1 MSKNLAID
9 PQAEAHAAAISD
21 LFILARLLSTFL
33 EDVRPGAWQQRGK
46 RVPGSEWTLHQTV
59 AHLAAASGFYHSVL
73 QLALIHET
81 PVTPGFQQRRD
92 LPAVNQRE
100 IQKRQHMQPAELIA
114 ALNQALV
121 NTAEIAQQ
129 LTPEQLSWTVTVPVF
144 NRPLTIAE
152 LIEMQVVHP
161 GIVHAAQLAR
171 PAGRGPL
178 WQEYEDA
185 LFHRMLTRFFRLMS
199 LIYWPERGGDLRTA
213 LQFVVAGPAGG
224 EWYLSVSPEHC
235 WSAEGRESEPQM
247 TLWAAN
253 ADTLCQVFTRQLKPA
268 RALLF
273 RKISIKGDVRL
284 ALKLDSLFS
293 PT

>member
-9 PQAEAHAAAISD
+9 PREGAHAAVISD
-21 LFILARLLSTFL
+21 LLLLARLLSTFL
-33 EDVRPGAWQQRGK
+33 EDVTPDAWQQRGK
-46 RVPGSEWTLHQTV
+46 RVPASEWTLHQIV
-59 AHLAAASGFYHSVL
+59 AHLAAAAGFYHSVL
-73 QLALIHET
+73 QLALVHET

-100 IQKRQHMQPAELIA
+100 IQKRQQMQPAELLA
-114 ALNQALV
+114 ALNHALL

-129 LTPEQLSWTVTVPVF
+129 LTAEQLCWPVTVPVF

-152 LIEMQVVHP
+152 LLDMQVVHP

-171 PAGRGPL
+171 PVSREPL

-185 LFHRMLTRFFRLMS
+185 VLHRMLTRFFRLMS
-199 LIYWPERGGDLRTA
+199 LIYWPERGGDLRGA

-235 WSAEGRESEPQM
+235 WSDEGREANPRM
-247 TLWAAN
+247 TLRATN
-253 ADTLCQVFTRQLKPA
+253 ADALCQAFTGQLKPV
-268 RALLF
+268 RALLL
-273 RKISIKGDVRL
+273 RKLSIKGDVRL